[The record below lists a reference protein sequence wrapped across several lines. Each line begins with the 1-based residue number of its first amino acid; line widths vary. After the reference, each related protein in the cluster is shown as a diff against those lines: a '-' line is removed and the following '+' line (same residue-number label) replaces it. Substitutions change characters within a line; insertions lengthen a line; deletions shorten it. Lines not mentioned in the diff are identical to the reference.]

1 MKRIIGTVARELA
14 RQRWSATVLGVI
26 MLSSCADNTT
36 AMRSFTL
43 PSQWKG
49 ASDASSSAK
58 PQDLSRWW
66 KRCNDPILNQLIQ
79 DALYNSPDIH
89 AALAK
94 IREYRA
100 RRGVEQSAL
109 FPMIAGNGLASH
121 TSSRDHDSDRSSS
134 DDRFGISVDASWQ
147 VDLFGRQQQTIRA
160 ASADL
165 LQVQENFHAAQVILV
180 ADVATAYV
188 NFRSAEA
195 QLAVVQRSLITRT
208 ETLQLTQWREQAGT
222 GTALDTQQARTIFEQ
237 AKSAIPGLQLQAT
250 QSRNLLALLAGQTPG
265 FYDRSLVKS
274 RAVPLLSAPRAMGI
288 PADTLRQRPDVRA
301 SEAAVLAA
309 TARTM
314 SAERERLPAFQLTG
328 SLGAESGSGRAFFSP
343 QTTLA
348 SLAGGLTAPIFQAG
362 RIRNKI
368 LMQTEQQ
375 RQAFSAYEVTV
386 LRALSEVENALAA
399 VQRYQQQAQS
409 IQSSITAA
417 AEAQRLAALQYEAG
431 QIDLFLSL
439 DTQRTLLSLQQ
450 QQVSTMTQQ
459 ATASIQLYK
468 ALGGG
473 WSKN

>member
-1 MKRIIGTVARELA
+1 
-14 RQRWSATVLGVI
+14 
-26 MLSSCADNTT
+26 
-36 AMRSFTL
+36 
-43 PSQWKG
+43 
-49 ASDASSSAK
+49 
-58 PQDLSRWW
+58 
-66 KRCNDPILNQLIQ
+66 
-79 DALYNSPDIH
+79 
-89 AALAK
+89 
-94 IREYRA
+94 
-100 RRGVEQSAL
+100 
-109 FPMIAGNGLASH
+109 
-121 TSSRDHDSDRSSS
+121 
-134 DDRFGISVDASWQ
+134 
-147 VDLFGRQQQTIRA
+147 
-160 ASADL
+160 
-165 LQVQENFHAAQVILV
+165 
-180 ADVATAYV
+180 V
-188 NFRSAEA
+188 NFRSAES
-195 QLAVVQRSLITRT
+195 QLAVVQRSFVTRT

-222 GTALDTQQARTIFEQ
+222 GTALDTQQARTIVEQ
-237 AKSAIPGLQLQAT
+237 AKSAIPALQLQAT

-274 RAVPLLSAPRAMGI
+274 RAVPLLSPPGAMGI

-375 RQAFSAYEVTV
+375 RQAFSAYEATV

-399 VQRYQQQAQS
+399 VQRYKQQAQS

-417 AEAQRLAALQYEAG
+417 TEAERLAALQYKAG

>member
-1 MKRIIGTVARELA
+1 
-14 RQRWSATVLGVI
+14 
-26 MLSSCADNTT
+26 
-36 AMRSFTL
+36 
-43 PSQWKG
+43 
-49 ASDASSSAK
+49 
-58 PQDLSRWW
+58 
-66 KRCNDPILNQLIQ
+66 
-79 DALYNSPDIH
+79 
-89 AALAK
+89 
-94 IREYRA
+94 
-100 RRGVEQSAL
+100 
-109 FPMIAGNGLASH
+109 
-121 TSSRDHDSDRSSS
+121 
-134 DDRFGISVDASWQ
+134 
-147 VDLFGRQQQTIRA
+147 
-160 ASADL
+160 
-165 LQVQENFHAAQVILV
+165 
-180 ADVATAYV
+180 
-188 NFRSAEA
+188 
-195 QLAVVQRSLITRT
+195 
-208 ETLQLTQWREQAGT
+208 
-222 GTALDTQQARTIFEQ
+222 
-237 AKSAIPGLQLQAT
+237 
-250 QSRNLLALLAGQTPG
+250 
-265 FYDRSLVKS
+265 
-274 RAVPLLSAPRAMGI
+274 MGI

-309 TARTM
+309 TVRTM

-386 LRALSEVENALAA
+386 LRALTEVENALAA